1 MSEQGLIDSRSEP
14 GAGRRPGVGAAGALW
29 LTALAGVGILLIEIL
44 GA

>member
-29 LTALAGVGILLIEIL
+29 LTALPLNELLCIRR
-44 GA
+44 